1 MMLGQE
7 RLGENSDSAGI
18 NCIRL
23 SLSDVHGACMMS
35 VASDFEWK
43 ETYRARLN
51 GLESVLASLIDLLI
65 ARDADLGSDLSRRL
79 VSLEVL
85 MREQNSH
92 LASLKTVRRF
102 QVLVEEE
109 AQTSAA
115 AWQASGA
122 TEKLYVFDS

>member
-1 MMLGQE
+1 M
-7 RLGENSDSAGI
+7 SA
-18 NCIRL
+18 
-23 SLSDVHGACMMS
+23 
-35 VASDFEWK
+35 ASDFEWK

-51 GLESVLASLIDLLI
+51 GLESVLAAMIDLLI

-79 VSLEVL
+79 ASLEVL

-109 AQTSAA
+109 AQTSD
-115 AWQASGA
+115 ASQPA
-122 TEKLYVFDS
+122 SVTTEKLCLFDN